1 MSSASQRGNGLQ
13 DLDLFVAQRL
23 AVHPRRRLHR
33 EIAQQLEQVVLDDV
47 ADRAGRVVEAAAS
60 LDAEVLRHR
69 DLHALDVGPVPERL
83 QDRIREAEEQH
94 VVDGPLAE
102 VVVDPEDVALDERAE
117 QDPIQR
123 ARRGEVLR
131 RRASRRRRGRPLAQ
145 PDCASCSTTGPKS
158 GGGIA
163 R

>member
-1 MSSASQRGNGLQ
+1 MAFRTFTFSSRSDSLSILAGGSI
-13 DLDLFVAQRL
+13 ARL
-23 AVHPRRRLHR
+23 LK
-33 EIAQQLEQVVLDDV
+33 QLEEVVLDDV
-47 ADRAGRVVEAAAS
+47 ADRAGLVVEAAAA

-83 QDRIREAEEQH
+83 EERIREAEEQH
-94 VVDGPLAE
+94 VVDGALAE

-117 QDPIQR
+117 QDPIQL
-123 ARRGEVLR
+123 ARRGEVLPEGLLDDDAGAL
-131 RRASRRRRGRPLAQ
+131 RAARSRQLFHDR
-145 PDCASCSTTGPKS
+145 PKS